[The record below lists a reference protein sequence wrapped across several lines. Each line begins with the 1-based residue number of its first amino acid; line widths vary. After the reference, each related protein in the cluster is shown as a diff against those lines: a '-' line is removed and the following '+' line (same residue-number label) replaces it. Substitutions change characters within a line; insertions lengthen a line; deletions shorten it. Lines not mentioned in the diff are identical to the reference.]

1 VNDDECAHV
10 VTIRIL
16 NEREGIVRDLVNKL
30 DALEIRSV
38 VDAPLQNAAAM
49 AVSRD
54 LDAISSNSIVNEL
67 HKKSALRQRRH
78 TIHIP
83 GCLLA
88 RACSSTSE

>member
-1 VNDDECAHV
+1 MNDDECSHV

-30 DALEIRSV
+30 DALEIRGV

-54 LDAISSNSIVNEL
+54 LDAISSDSIVNEL
-67 HKKSALRQRRH
+67 PKKSAARH
-78 TIHIP
+78 
-83 GCLLA
+83 
-88 RACSSTSE
+88 R